1 MKVRYAVL
9 AGFAALA
16 LAGCSG
22 GQTVAPSTTVA
33 PTTTAD
39 TSWAPIGM
47 VHVGDLAW
55 QWTPKGQ
62 YQCASYQDGC
72 FGVTVATRDGCPHGI
87 YVEVAVVEGGV
98 TVDKANEVTAGLGPG
113 DVAKVTLSPPTGV
126 TKGQQAKVSNLN
138 CL

>member
-1 MKVRYAVL
+1 
-9 AGFAALA
+9 
-16 LAGCSG
+16 
-22 GQTVAPSTTVA
+22 
-33 PTTTAD
+33 
-39 TSWAPIGM
+39 M

-62 YQCASYQDGC
+62 FQCASYQDGC

-98 TVDKANEVTAGLGPG
+98 TVDKANEITAGLGPG

-126 TKGQQAKVSNLN
+126 TKGQQAKVSDLN